1 MESGEQEAMMSIP
14 SIPNQTVELPQ
25 ISWQS
30 KLEVPAEESA
40 IIVVD
45 MQNDF
50 VKEGGSLVV
59 PAAMATLDRVQE
71 LLARARSAD
80 VPIAY
85 TQDTHFAGD
94 PEWDIWPQH
103 CEMGTW
109 GWQIVEELAPQPTDL
124 ICQKSRYDGFY
135 GTWLEH
141 FLANVWKVR
150 TLVIVGTVSSICV
163 LHTAASA
170 GLRWYTVIVPAD
182 GISALT
188 EFDQALTLR
197 QVSWLYS
204 GSVTKSVRD
213 ISFASF

>member
-1 MESGEQEAMMSIP
+1 MSIP
-14 SIPNQTVELPQ
+14 GQSVEVPQIPWQSRVELPVQ
-25 ISWQS
+25 G
-30 KLEVPAEESA
+30 SA
-40 IIVVD
+40 VIVID

-50 VKEGGSLVV
+50 VKEGGALVV
-59 PAAMATLDRVQE
+59 SDASATLDTLQG
-71 LLARARSAD
+71 LLARARSAG

-85 TQDTHFAGD
+85 TQDTHFTGD
-94 PEWDIWPQH
+94 PEWEIWPRH

-109 GWQIVEELAPQPTDL
+109 GWEIVAELTPRKEDL
-124 ICQKSRYDGFY
+124 VCQKSRYDGFY

-150 TLVIVGTVSSICV
+150 NLVIVGTVSSICV

-170 GLRWYTVIVPAD
+170 GLRWYTVVVPAD

-204 GSVTKSVRD
+204 GSVTKSVD
-213 ISFASF
+213 AISFV